1 MKIENEK
8 FHDPAHPIDQTAE
21 AILGRHPALEGLVTP
36 FASLF
41 KAKAG
46 LVEEL
51 KQGPHRIPLPVGA
64 LASETP
70 SLMGIDFE
78 PFREPLEQ
86 AAESMLEA
94 MAASFP
100 ALSRQASHIA
110 DAMKAHRIDLVLLA
124 GIYLETGSQGLAPA
138 AESAEVS
145 PDGLDLAVR
154 LALSAAPEALVFPA
168 DPETGRSPQEK
179 GFCPVCGFPPSMSFL
194 ERAPESSSE
203 FLVGGGGQ
211 KYLHCSLCGHDWLT
225 LRHRCPLCGT
235 DDPENRIYYQADGDT
250 GERVDVCRNCKT
262 YLPCIDLR
270 KTGPVHHPDLAAVG
284 MVYLDIMAQG
294 KGFTPVTWTPWN
306 RPE

>member
-1 MKIENEK
+1 MKLKNEK
-8 FHDPAHPIDQTAE
+8 IPDLAHPIDQMAE
-21 AILGRHPALEGLVTP
+21 TILDKHPALEGLVTP

-41 KAKAG
+41 KARAG

-51 KQGPHRIPLPVGA
+51 KQGPHRIPLPAGAHSAGSPA
-64 LASETP
+64 LA
-70 SLMGIDFE
+70 GIDLE
-78 PFREPLEQ
+78 PYRQPVER
-86 AAESMLEA
+86 AAQFILDA
-94 MAASFP
+94 LIPAFP
-100 ALSRQASHIA
+100 ALSHPISRIA
-110 DAMKAHRIDLVLLA
+110 DAINLARIDVVLLA
-124 GIYLETGSQGLAPA
+124 GIYLESGSQGLIPT

-145 PDGLDLAVR
+145 PDSLDLAVR
-154 LALSAAPEALVFPA
+154 LALSAVLEALVSPA
-168 DPETGRSPQEK
+168 DLEADMSSQEK
-179 GFCPVCGFPPSMSFL
+179 GLCPVCGFPPSISFL
-194 ERAPESSSE
+194 DRAPESPSE

-235 DDPENRIYYQADGDT
+235 DDPENRLYYQTDGDT

-270 KTGPVHHPDLAAVG
+270 KTGLVHPLDLAAVG

-306 RPE
+306 RPG